1 MVSITTE
8 LGNVGGRTSFRGKV
22 SSVLGMVNMSGFWSS
37 GRYGE
42 VDGPR
47 VSRYLVT
54 LEVSRVQEIS
64 RL

>member
-1 MVSITTE
+1 
-8 LGNVGGRTSFRGKV
+8 
-22 SSVLGMVNMSGFWSS
+22 MSGFWTS

-64 RL
+64 KL